1 MTTYR
6 ERRLRRAERL
16 REWSA
21 GNEVKSEQRG
31 AAADEIMS
39 HIPLGQ
45 PILVGHHSERRH
57 RKDLARIQDGISAAV
72 ELGRKAEAQARA
84 ANEIEA
90 QAANAIYDD
99 DPDAIQR
106 LSDKIAKLEA
116 EREQMKAANAAYR
129 KEYQAE
135 LKAMGPYERSQAIPF
150 PGYSLQNLGGNITRA
165 RQRLARLQREQE
177 TGPRDRVITAKYGG
191 TCADCG
197 AKIERGQSIRYNRTQ
212 GARCATCPTEE
223 TTLTNGES

>member
-1 MTTYR
+1 MTYR

-21 GNEVKSEQRG
+21 SNEVKSEQRG
-31 AAADEIMS
+31 TAADEIMS

-84 ANEIEA
+84 ADEIEA

-99 DPDAIQR
+99 DPDAIER
-106 LSDKIAKLEA
+106 LSEKIMALETR
-116 EREQMKAANAAYR
+116 REQMKAANADYR
-129 KEYQAE
+129 KAHRDE
-135 LKAMGPYERSQAIPF
+135 LKAMSPYERGQAIPY
-150 PGYSLQNLGGNITRA
+150 PSYSLSNLGGNISRC
-165 RQRLARLQREQE
+165 RERLVRLQRQKVD
-177 TGPRDRVITAKYGG
+177 GPRDRTITAKYNG

-197 AKIERGQSIRYNRTQ
+197 AKLERGQSIRYNRTQ
-212 GARCATCPTEE
+212 GARCAPTCPTEE
-223 TTLTNGES
+223 AAS

>member
-1 MTTYR
+1 MTYR

-21 GNEVKSEQRG
+21 GNEVRSEQRG

-57 RKDLARIQDGISAAV
+57 RKDLARIQNGISASV

-84 ANEIEA
+84 ADEIEA
-90 QAANAIYDD
+90 QADNAIYDD

-106 LSDKIAKLEA
+106 LSDKIARLEA
-116 EREQMKAANAAYR
+116 ERDQMKATNAAYR
-129 KEYQAE
+129 KEHRAE
-135 LKAMGPYERSQAIPF
+135 LAAMSPYDRSQAIPF
-150 PGYSLQNLGGNITRA
+150 PGYALQNLGGNLTRT
-165 RQRLARLQREQE
+165 RQRLARLQREKE

-197 AKIERGQSIRYNRTQ
+197 AKIERGQTIRYNRTQ
-212 GARCATCPTEE
+212 GARCAPACPTEA
-223 TTLTNGES
+223 